1 MLLLQY
7 NNLKAY
13 TMKIKTIFALAF
25 LGLTSSAFA
34 QGNIL
39 NARTAAEI
47 APKGI
52 EDIMAESDGP
62 MPYQYVNDND
72 VLYKKYVWETIPL
85 DERANLIYYFPIQD
99 TEDRKSLFTIL
110 KDAVMKKEITEVYDY
125 DDFKTRLNLDE
136 LKKKF
141 TRIDTAD
148 AGVEQINYGEKLD
161 AQYLI
166 ENELKPSDV
175 VEYRIKGMW
184 YIDRN
189 VGELRYRL
197 LGIAPVTVDINTKG
211 KEEENYIE
219 LFWVFFPDAR
229 NILYQNYAYNEK
241 NDVMRSNYDYLFNAR
256 KFSAT
261 IYKTDNIYDE
271 DIKAIVGENA
281 MFQLLEAER
290 IKDNIRNLE
299 DDMWNY

>member
-1 MLLLQY
+1 
-7 NNLKAY
+7 
-13 TMKIKTIFALAF
+13 MKIKTIFALAF

>member
-1 MLLLQY
+1 
-7 NNLKAY
+7 
-13 TMKIKTIFALAF
+13 MKIKNVFSLVAIFF
-25 LGLTSSAFA
+25 CGISAIA

-85 DERANLIYYFPIQD
+85 DERANLIYYFPVKD
-99 TEDRKSLFTIL
+99 TEDRKSLFSIL
-110 KDAVMKKEITEVYDY
+110 KEGVMKKEITEVFYTDEFR
-125 DDFKTRLNLDE
+125 DKLNIEE
-136 LKKKF
+136 LKGKF
-141 TRIDTAD
+141 SRKDTTD
-148 AGVEQINYGEKLD
+148 TGKELLNYGETKIPEE
-161 AQYLI
+161 YI
-166 ENELKPSDV
+166 ITTELTPADV
-175 VEYRIKGMW
+175 IEYRIKGMW

-197 LGIAPVTVDINTKG
+197 LGIAPVVVDINTKG
-211 KEEENYIE
+211 DEQESFIE
-219 LFWVFFPDAR
+219 LFWIFFPDAR

>member
-1 MLLLQY
+1 
-7 NNLKAY
+7 
-13 TMKIKTIFALAF
+13 MKIKNVFTLVAIFF
-25 LGLTSSAFA
+25 CGISAIA

-85 DERANLIYYFPIQD
+85 DERANLIYYFPVKD
-99 TEDRKSLFTIL
+99 TEDRKSLFSIL
-110 KDAVMKKEITEVYDY
+110 KEGVMKKEITEVFYSDEFR
-125 DDFKTRLNLDE
+125 DKLNIEE
-136 LKKKF
+136 LKGKF
-141 TRIDTAD
+141 SRKDTTD
-148 AGVEQINYGEKLD
+148 EGKELLNYGETKIP
-161 AQYLI
+161 AEYII
-166 ENELKPSDV
+166 ETLLTPQDV
-175 VEYRIKGMW
+175 IEYRIKGMW

-197 LGIAPVTVDINTKG
+197 LGIAPVVVDINTKG
-211 KEEENYIE
+211 EQEQSFIE
-219 LFWVFFPDAR
+219 LFWIFFPDAR

-256 KFSAT
+256 RFSAT

>member
-299 DDMWNY
+299 DDM